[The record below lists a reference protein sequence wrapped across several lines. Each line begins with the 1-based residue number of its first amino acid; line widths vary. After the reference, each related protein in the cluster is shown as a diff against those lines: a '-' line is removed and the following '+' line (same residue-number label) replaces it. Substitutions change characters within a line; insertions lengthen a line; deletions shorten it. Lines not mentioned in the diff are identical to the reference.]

1 VDNRTLLKKCIDE
14 FSKENLVNVFR
25 RICPK
30 YSYQEENYSHYLDKY
45 AEKIKSLQKLGSAED
60 DEASRLLFFM
70 GEIKGLYSSQTGKK
84 MQYEL
89 AKEILKAENYDAGLF
104 AFYDSAGNFRFSLVH
119 ALYSGKKRSF
129 NNFRRYTYLV
139 LKNTPNKTFLNQIG
153 KSELSSMDKILE
165 AFSIEAVSK
174 DFYAGFQPKFE
185 KIASVI
191 RGDTA
196 LTEDA
201 RRNFALLFVIRI
213 VFLGFIQKK
222 GWMGGS
228 KGFIQDLWKEYK
240 ESKDSG
246 DSFYKEWLEPVFF
259 TILNSPPGKKCL
271 SDDTPFSEAT
281 KKILDS
287 APYLNGGIFTRNED
301 MDTKGRYIPD
311 KEIEDFFEFLFQYNF
326 TIEENSLYDEELELN
341 PEFLGIIFE
350 QLVNKENGAVY
361 TPRTEVDLMCRL
373 ALAKWLEKNS
383 PSEKNDIFHLLFRE
397 GGRGD
402 EFDKDQKTGDFSLN
416 QINELTK
423 LLENITVCDPAA
435 GSGAFEVGMLH
446 VLNEIVEELHRK
458 KGDSKDKL
466 RDAAFERKKNMIANS
481 LYGVEVKEWAVW
493 INHLRLWLTLFIDMP
508 DEFKTSEKPLL
519 PSLNFKIRCG
529 DSLVQKLGTKPF
541 PVHGHAELSQTLK
554 LKITELKKIKL
565 DYFNNS
571 GVKQKIIKQME
582 KALFKLIMDEEIS
595 RLKSTLAGN
604 IFNEDTQLS
613 MFADGIDEYSEKQ
626 LSISDAY
633 KKKIETQIA
642 EIETQKKS
650 LSAEHPMIWNI
661 EFPGIFF
668 DNGGFDIIIGNPPYV
683 RQEKIEDPTGK
694 LSASEYKKELQDMV
708 RLDFPKHFPPKKKI
722 NAQSDLYT
730 FFYIRSLHLLNPNG
744 IHCFI
749 CSNSW
754 LDVGYGA
761 WLQEFMLKNVPMH
774 YIIDNHSRRSFAS
787 ADVNTII
794 SVVGAPQSR
803 LNMKDYT
810 VKFVAFKRPFDE
822 AIFTENLLEIEEA
835 EDIVSNDIFRVYPI
849 SNRKLFDE
857 GAEYEDET
865 QKTLGAADYVG
876 DKWGG
881 KYLRAPDIFF
891 TILKKG
897 KDKLVKL
904 GDIAEVRRGFTTGCN
919 EFFYVEDVTDLIED

>member
-1 VDNRTLLKKCIDE
+1 
-14 FSKENLVNVFR
+14 
-25 RICPK
+25 
-30 YSYQEENYSHYLDKY
+30 
-45 AEKIKSLQKLGSAED
+45 
-60 DEASRLLFFM
+60 
-70 GEIKGLYSSQTGKK
+70 
-84 MQYEL
+84 
-89 AKEILKAENYDAGLF
+89 
-104 AFYDSAGNFRFSLVH
+104 
-119 ALYSGKKRSF
+119 
-129 NNFRRYTYLV
+129 
-139 LKNTPNKTFLNQIG
+139 
-153 KSELSSMDKILE
+153 
-165 AFSIEAVSK
+165 
-174 DFYAGFQPKFE
+174 
-185 KIASVI
+185 
-191 RGDTA
+191 
-196 LTEDA
+196 
-201 RRNFALLFVIRI
+201 
-213 VFLGFIQKK
+213 
-222 GWMGGS
+222 
-228 KGFIQDLWKEYK
+228 
-240 ESKDSG
+240 
-246 DSFYKEWLEPVFF
+246 
-259 TILNSPPGKKCL
+259 
-271 SDDTPFSEAT
+271 
-281 KKILDS
+281 
-287 APYLNGGIFTRNED
+287 
-301 MDTKGRYIPD
+301 
-311 KEIEDFFEFLFQYNF
+311 
-326 TIEENSLYDEELELN
+326 
-341 PEFLGIIFE
+341 
-350 QLVNKENGAVY
+350 
-361 TPRTEVDLMCRL
+361 
-373 ALAKWLEKNS
+373 
-383 PSEKNDIFHLLFRE
+383 
-397 GGRGD
+397 
-402 EFDKDQKTGDFSLN
+402 
-416 QINELTK
+416 
-423 LLENITVCDPAA
+423 
-435 GSGAFEVGMLH
+435 
-446 VLNEIVEELHRK
+446 
-458 KGDSKDKL
+458 
-466 RDAAFERKKNMIANS
+466 MIANA

-571 GVKQKIIKQME
+571 GVKQEIIKQME
-582 KALFKLIMDEEIS
+582 KNLFKLIMNEEIK

-835 EDIVSNDIFRVYPI
+835 EDIVSNDIFRVYPV
-849 SNRKLFDE
+849 SSRKLFDE

-904 GDIAEVRRGFTTGCN
+904 GDIAQVRFGIKTGCN